1 MGQPPRYAGRLRQV
15 SAAPI
20 ARLRTTITWL
30 EMAAPPVEP
39 APPDPPGLR
48 IERARGIDVS
58 FYRFLYDTVGAAY
71 LWYERRALHEPA
83 LAALLRDPAISVH
96 VACEG
101 DTPAGFF
108 ELDRRHPTD
117 IDLAYFGLLPDFV
130 GKGLGRWF
138 LRRAVDA
145 AWAEKPRLVSVN
157 TNSFDHPRALAN
169 YRRAGFVPVRRLDH
183 EFDDPRLTGLIP

>member
-1 MGQPPRYAGRLRQV
+1 M
-15 SAAPI
+15 SAAPV

-30 EMAAPPVEP
+30 EMAAPPADP

-48 IERARGIDVS
+48 IERVADISVA
-58 FYRFLYDTVGAAY
+58 FYRYLYDKVGAAY
-71 LWYERRALHEPA
+71 LWYERRALDDAA

-96 VACEG
+96 VAYEG
-101 DTPAGFF
+101 STPAGFF

-117 IDLAYFGLLPDFV
+117 IDLAYFGLMPDFV